1 MAILMDHLISSMIVV
16 PFAGIAILAFMRDE
30 TSIKRIAF
38 GITIVEFFLSL
49 ILWRS
54 FDFTL
59 KSMQFVERLEWMPTF
74 NIQYAV
80 GVDGISI
87 VLVLLTTLL
96 FPICI
101 LSKLKSKSF
110 QRIRERKSS
119 TIVIPKAIRLIDVS
133 SRINARIAIPV
144 KGTKTIKLIR

>member
-1 MAILMDHLISSMIVV
+1 MAILMDHLISLMVFV
-16 PFAGIAILAFMRDE
+16 PFTGIAILAFMRDE

-38 GITIVEFFLSL
+38 GITIVELFLSL
-49 ILWRS
+49 ILWKD
-54 FDFTL
+54 FDFNL
-59 KSMQFVERLEWMPTF
+59 ERMQFVERLEWMPIF

-101 LSKLKSKSF
+101 LCSWTSIKTRLRAYLSLILLVEGAMIVVLPPWIFSCFSCCGKPHLF
-110 QRIRERKSS
+110 QCI
-119 TIVIPKAIRLIDVS
+119 L
-133 SRINARIAIPV
+133 
-144 KGTKTIKLIR
+144 